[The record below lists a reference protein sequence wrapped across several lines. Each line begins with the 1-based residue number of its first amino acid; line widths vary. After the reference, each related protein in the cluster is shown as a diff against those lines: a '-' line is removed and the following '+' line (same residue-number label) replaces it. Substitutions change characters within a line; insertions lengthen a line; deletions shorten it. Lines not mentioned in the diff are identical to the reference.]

1 MKHFRGYGLLG
12 MWVLLAVLAVLR
24 VDAAY
29 AKSNDSQHAGW
40 YISVGV
46 GANQSATLEQSG
58 HNRDTTCYP
67 TRDCGH
73 LPGGMPGGYRWFYD
87 LRPETGAAFELAV
100 GRTFTPIRVE
110 LSFGRQSLDL
120 EQEFTGLTY
129 LDGSVPVPATDSG
142 YASRTTAGVDGLTLH
157 TLALNAYYDLPLPR
171 SRVTPYVGAGLGVSF
186 TELSGLHFSE
196 HYSCTDASRCEN
208 PGRYD
213 GRQDVDM
220 SDTVASLHFHAGAD
234 YRLGERLAVGLKLS
248 YSLTEDMREHH
259 AYTYHAL
266 PGMSNE
272 ARVAGIGYGSLMIN
286 FKYLFGIAPGQVP

>member
-12 MWVLLAVLAVLR
+12 MWVLLAVLAVFR
-24 VDAAY
+24 VDAAH
-29 AKSNDSQHAGW
+29 AMSNDSQHAGW

-58 HNRDTTCYP
+58 HNQDTTCYP

-157 TLALNAYYDLPLPR
+157 TLALNAYYDLPLPQ

-186 TELSGLHFSE
+186 AELSGLHFSE

-208 PGRYD
+208 PERYD

-220 SDTVASLHFHAGAD
+220 SDTVASVHFHAGAD
-234 YRLGERLAVGLKLS
+234 YRLGERLAVGVKLS
-248 YSLTEDMREHH
+248 YSLTEDIREHH

-266 PGMSNE
+266 PGMSND
-272 ARVAGIGYGSLMIN
+272 ALVSGIGYGSLMIN
-286 FKYLFGIAPGQVP
+286 LKYLFGIAPGQVP